1 MKKTQWQYLRRDEL
15 GSMSHDDA
23 VVVIPVASIE
33 QHGEHLPVN
42 TDASNCSAI
51 ATRAAE
57 GIETFPVVVIP
68 VVAPGYSPHHM
79 VHTGTISLTFDT
91 FVRVLTETALSVHAH
106 GFRKILF
113 LNGHGGN
120 SAIVSAMRLKLAA
133 EHGISVVGYT
143 YWDLPGVAAAWRSVS
158 ETDAGFVGH
167 AGEVETSLQMYLQP
181 ELVKMDGARWVPGM
195 YGNPSRASREKGEQF
210 FEAAVAGLVEVLG
223 ELHSGALER
232 RLEWNGI
239 EVPLD

>member
-1 MKKTQWQYLRRDEL
+1 MKKTQWQYLRRTEFACL
-15 GSMSHDDA
+15 AQQDA

-42 TDASNCSAI
+42 TDASNCYSI

-57 GIETFPVVVIP
+57 IIEWFPVLVLP
-68 VVAPGYSPHHM
+68 VVAPAYSPHHM
-79 VHTGTISLTFDT
+79 AHPGTVSLTFDT
-91 FVRVLTETALSVHAH
+91 LVRVLTETAVSVHAH

-120 SAIVSAMRLKLAA
+120 SAIVSAMRLKLNA

-143 YWDLPGVAAAWRSVS
+143 YWDLPGVTSAWLSVC

-167 AGEVETSLQMYLQP
+167 AGEVETSLQLYLQP
-181 ELVKMDGARWVPGM
+181 ELVEMDKARWVPGM
-195 YGNPSRASREKGEQF
+195 YGNPKHATREKGQSF
-210 FEAAVAGLVEVLG
+210 FEAAVAGLIEILE
-223 ELHSGALER
+223 ELHSGALEK
-232 RLEWNGI
+232 RLEWNGVD
-239 EVPLD
+239 VPIK